1 MSTRDIQVGGTH
13 YKDFPIEPVDYITKN
28 ELDWYTGNI
37 VKYASRYKL
46 KGGADDIKKVI
57 HYAAMILE
65 DKYDIHTRIE
75 FLDKEKLPKKFRSK
89 RKNKNN
95 AKQQRTA
102 TSNDS
107 NIQHDNR
114 GNDATG
120 IAPSGTLS
128 DKIS

>member
-75 FLDKEKLPKKFRSK
+75 FLDKEKLPKKFRAK

-95 AKQQRTA
+95 AKQLRTNA
-102 TSNDS
+102 D
-107 NIQHDNR
+107 IQHDTR
-114 GNDATG
+114 GTTTTSTTT
-120 IAPSGTLS
+120 APTISGE
-128 DKIS
+128 IS

>member
-75 FLDKEKLPKKFRSK
+75 FLDKEKLPKKFRAK

-95 AKQQRTA
+95 ANIKSDTRGTA
-102 TSNDS
+102 TTS
-107 NIQHDNR
+107 
-114 GNDATG
+114 TTT
-120 IAPSGTLS
+120 APSVSGETS
-128 DKIS
+128 

>member
-65 DKYDIHTRIE
+65 DKYDIHARIE
-75 FLDKEKLPKKFRSK
+75 FLDQPAPKKAK
-89 RKNKNN
+89 RKNKKN
-95 AKQQRTA
+95 AKHNNTTI
-102 TSNDS
+102 TSNPGTS
-107 NIQHDNR
+107 SGVLPTTSG
-114 GNDATG
+114 GNGNSA
-120 IAPSGTLS
+120 
-128 DKIS
+128 